1 MISFAMP
8 LPPKSRDDHE
18 LEHLV
23 ISSLLTARFQWMRFR
38 HVHVGVGRTLGLDGG
53 HAVEVHAR
61 NGRVILTGS
70 LKDDAEKELLQ
81 RLVAG
86 VPGVLQVLDQL
97 AIESPRWVRGRVA

>member
-8 LPPKSRDDHE
+8 LPPKNRGDHE
-18 LEHLV
+18 LEHRV
-23 ISSLLTARFQWMRFR
+23 ISALLTARFQWMRFR

-61 NGRVILTGS
+61 DGRVILTGS

-81 RLVAG
+81 RLVAR
-86 VPGVLQVLDQL
+86 VPGVLQVFDQL
-97 AIESPRWVRGRVA
+97 AIEPTRLANGRVA